1 MAGDSTAQVIDQVL
15 DRGGFFAGA
24 SDLVPV
30 AVGLKKGVV
39 MTAPFWSPGMT
50 ASETRIFSVLDKTMV
65 NVEGAEVSAWKV
77 EEYRARDRRL
87 LATWYLIEDS
97 PYMVYGEIMLPNGQ
111 IQRMTEVAVP

>member
-1 MAGDSTAQVIDQVL
+1 MRRIEPETGADTARGNAFVNATATELAVEVI
-15 DRGGFFAGA
+15 RFI
-24 SDLVPV
+24 PV

-77 EEYRARDRRL
+77 EEYRASRR
-87 LATWYLIEDS
+87 S
-97 PYMVYGEIMLPNGQ
+97 PRAAREMRTHRSHPRGSAQ
-111 IQRMTEVAVP
+111 H